1 MRSMPLEKI
10 GGQALII
17 GQLAIIVS
25 FVLQFLAGGSADED
39 KNILEVITT
48 DISGAGI
55 TGAIAM
61 MLSGFGL
68 ALSMV
73 GFWALADRVRPNL
86 SADGTLQAGLI
97 LALIGS
103 VGLMISGSG
112 DRAGILGTEA
122 GLAVEEVMSAQAIG
136 MNAWVLSGPV
146 LWLGIMFLLLAA
158 GATSEFGGKF
168 TDVVTFIAGI
178 VAVFYVLMP
187 LVTLGNIDNINTIFP
202 LWAGIVLG
210 SLIFGIWGILAGRKL
225 MSAA

>member
-48 DISGAGI
+48 DISGAGFV
-55 TGAIAM
+55 GAIAM
-61 MLSGFGL
+61 MLSGAGL
-68 ALSMV
+68 ALSLV

-86 SADGTLQAGLI
+86 SADGTLRAGLI
-97 LALIGS
+97 LAFAGS

-112 DRAGILGTEA
+112 DMAVILGTEA

-136 MNAWVLSGPV
+136 MSAWVLSGPV

-158 GATSEFGGKF
+158 GATSDFGGKF
-168 TDVVTFIAGI
+168 TDVVTVIAGI

-187 LVTLGNIDNINTIFP
+187 LVMLGNIDNIGPLFP

-210 SLIFGIWGILAGRKL
+210 SIIFGIWGVLAGRKI